1 MMKASAKISGLPD
14 TVRGRFSIQQIR
26 VPGRPSA
33 EPNPDPAAQ
42 PEAGGKRF
50 RGLLSRL
57 RAVPRFF
64 GELPSNQKRRVL
76 VAGLVAGL
84 LSTAIGLVGVTGSE
98 LAGGKTLSCMVWS
111 SCSDDESG
119 GSTGGSGLSILGG
132 YSSPASTGVTPSGNP
147 SGEQPSDPGAG
158 QQAPQGPAGE
168 PAQPGD
174 YAPSQPGGAP
184 VQPGEPPK
192 GTDPAQPGA
201 DKAKP
206 AQPDSSSGNT
216 PGEGRVQGSSGDG
229 QQTGN
234 KEDRG

>member
-1 MMKASAKISGLPD
+1 
-14 TVRGRFSIQQIR
+14 
-26 VPGRPSA
+26 
-33 EPNPDPAAQ
+33 PDPAAQ

-64 GELPSNQKRRVL
+64 GELPSNQKRTVL
-76 VAGLVAGL
+76 VAGLVARL
-84 LSTAIGLVGVTGSE
+84 LSTAIGLVGVTGIE

-111 SCSDDESG
+111 SCSDVESG
-119 GSTGGSGLSILGG
+119 GSSSGSGLSVLGG

-147 SGEQPSDPGAG
+147 SGEQPSESGVG
-158 QQAPQGPAGE
+158 EQGPQGRA
-168 PAQPGD
+168 
-174 YAPSQPGGAP
+174 GAP
-184 VQPGEPPK
+184 MQPGESPK
-192 GTDPAQPGA
+192 GTDSAQPGA

-229 QQTGN
+229 QQ